1 MTMGRRSD
9 PKTNRRLLLTSF
21 LLWPRYATSSLRGR
35 IRRNFQAVEIQRKK
49 TAPDSQ
55 FHFSIPT
62 LKDSSGEL
70 ATKGYL
76 FLENF
81 LDEESYRLLL
91 ENWPKK
97 RWFEPLRFR
106 QNGKSYDSGFRW
118 NEDTGRFDDSI
129 LRNPA
134 IFSFYK
140 KLKSSEFCD
149 NLTAIANDNVKRE
162 NFSLLLT
169 QSYSHSY
176 LTPHQDSMGPSQT
189 INNSLINIIYFV
201 EANGRGWE
209 AGGTSI
215 FADATF
221 SKPLLVPQN
230 LNNSVLLYRTS
241 EQVWHGFPKIKLRKF
256 RKTLL
261 AHYWAET

>member
-1 MTMGRRSD
+1 VGKKSD
-9 PKTNRRLLLTSF
+9 PKINRKLLLTSF
-21 LLWPRYATSSLRGR
+21 MLWPRYATSSLRSR
-35 IRRNFQAVEIQRKK
+35 TRLKLQAFEIQRKK
-49 TAPDSQ
+49 TKPVSQ
-55 FHFSIPT
+55 FHFSIPSME
-62 LKDSSGEL
+62 DSSREL
-70 ATKGYL
+70 AQKGYL

-81 LDEESYRLLL
+81 LDESSYKVLL

-97 RWFEPLRFR
+97 RWLEPLHFR
-106 QNGKSYDSGFRW
+106 QNGKSYDSGLRW
-118 NEDTGRFDDSI
+118 NEETGRFDDSI
-129 LRNPA
+129 LNNPA
-134 IFSFYK
+134 IYSLYK
-140 KLKSSEFCD
+140 KLKSIEFCD
-149 NLTAIANDNVKRE
+149 NLTAIANDGVTRK

-176 LTPHQDSMGPSQT
+176 LTPHQDSMGSNQV
-189 INNSLINIIYFV
+189 INNSLINVIYFV

-221 SKPLLVPQN
+221 AKPLLIPQN

-241 EQVWHGFPKIKLRKF
+241 DLVWHGFPKIKFRKF

-261 AHYWAET
+261 AHYWCTES